1 MFDGGV
7 DVQAP
12 QLVGFV
18 RNQDLTAEPEEP
30 DFVAHG
36 TFVTGAALYGPVSAH
51 AALPTPMVSVDHYR
65 VLPVPPQ
72 GVWDV
77 DLFWILDRITEVIQ
91 ASPNY
96 SLVNLSLG
104 PNLTVDVD
112 AEPHV
117 WTATLDELA
126 AEHGTLFVAAGGN
139 NGDLDHQAGLDRIQV
154 PADMVNG
161 LGVGACDC
169 AAPDEPWAR
178 CSYSAV
184 GPGRAGARIQPIG
197 VGFGG
202 EAPNYFGGIVAGGLA
217 AESQGTSF
225 ATPAVVHG
233 LAGLAARLGEARST
247 PHTLRAFAAHFAD
260 PLSGNPCE
268 EVGFGRLRLRY
279 DDALECRPEE
289 VTVLYEDAIGRDE
302 VVSLPLPL
310 DEDAVAGRM
319 VSMAWTFAFTTDVDI
334 ADPVDYSLA
343 GLELAFRPHARRYR
357 LQDPRTGRG
366 VVLDAGGECS

>member
-1 MFDGGV
+1 MPAIRPIPPSPLRVRPSGAGAPTPPPGSRPQTDLRVAVFDGGV

-72 GVWDV
+72 GVWDM

-139 NGDLDHQAGLDRIQV
+139 NGDLDHQAGLDRSRCPQTWSTVSVLGHVTAPHRTSRGRDAHTVLWVQAAQGLVFSPSASVSEVRLPTIWRDCRWRPSGGV
-154 PADMVNG
+154 PRYELRDSRG
-161 LGVGACDC
+161 CPRTCGAGRAPRQGTVHTAHPPRIRCPFC
-169 AAPDEPWAR
+169 RPPERKSLRRSWFWAAPTSVRRRAR
-178 CSYSAV
+178 VS
-184 GPGRAGARIQPIG
+184 
-197 VGFGG
+197 
-202 EAPNYFGGIVAGGLA
+202 AGG
-217 AESQGTSF
+217 SNRF
-225 ATPAVVHG
+225 V
-233 LAGLAARLGEARST
+233 R
-247 PHTLRAFAAHFAD
+247 
-260 PLSGNPCE
+260 
-268 EVGFGRLRLRY
+268 
-279 DDALECRPEE
+279 
-289 VTVLYEDAIGRDE
+289 
-302 VVSLPLPL
+302 
-310 DEDAVAGRM
+310 
-319 VSMAWTFAFTTDVDI
+319 
-334 ADPVDYSLA
+334 
-343 GLELAFRPHARRYR
+343 RRYR
-357 LQDPRTGRG
+357 PR
-366 VVLDAGGECS
+366 